1 METAC
6 RLIAWLLRVVCMRLW
21 MAIVIP
27 VFFCTATLA
36 YADGVLLEGGQGI
49 FRSTDAQ
56 ALFLSYQRDAS
67 PLFGIDGFY
76 KLALGAWN
84 GENRNEAIV
93 LTRGFRW
100 DLSEKSYFCFE
111 PGGAY
116 VTKTT
121 DNLGTHLQFAFRFA
135 LGLRKDNFDYSI
147 AFRHFSNGAGIF
159 HWTEKTNCSD
169 NFMTIQFGYR
179 Y

>member
-1 METAC
+1 MHRGLVILITMLFCAAATAH
-6 RLIAWLLRVVCMRLW
+6 
-21 MAIVIP
+21 
-27 VFFCTATLA
+27 
-36 YADGVLLEGGQGI
+36 ADGVLLEGGQGI

-56 ALFLSYQRDAS
+56 TIFLSYQRDAS

-84 GENRNEAIV
+84 GENRNQAIV

-100 DLSEKSYFCFE
+100 NLSGTSYFCFE

-116 VTKTT
+116 VPQTT

-135 LGLRKDNFDYSI
+135 LGMRKDHFDYSI

-159 HWTEKTNCSD
+159 HWTEKANCSD
-169 NFMTIQFGYR
+169 NFITLQAGYLF
-179 Y
+179 

>member
-1 METAC
+1 
-6 RLIAWLLRVVCMRLW
+6 
-21 MAIVIP
+21 MAILIP
-27 VFFCTATLA
+27 VFLCATPLA
-36 YADGVLLEGGQGI
+36 YADGVFLEGGQGI

-56 ALFLSYQRDAS
+56 AIFLSYQRDAS
-67 PLFGIDGFY
+67 PLFGINSFY
-76 KLALGAWN
+76 KAAIGAWN

-93 LTRGFRW
+93 LTKGFWW
-100 DLSEKSYFCFE
+100 DLSGTSYFCFE

-121 DNLGTHLQFAFRFA
+121 DNLGTPLQFAFRFA
-135 LGLRKDNFDYSI
+135 LGMRKDNFDYSI

-159 HWTEKTNCSD
+159 HWTEKANCSD
-169 NFMTIQFGYR
+169 NFITVQVGYL